1 MVVVVVVCGF
11 LVVVVVV
18 VCGFL
23 VVVVV
28 VVCGFTVVVCVVVV
42 VCGFG
47 VVCEVDDCGFI
58 VITGADELEDVDEDG
73 LSVFTEEDVAGAGE
87 GDFVVT
93 DDDNV

>member
-1 MVVVVVVCGF
+1 M
-11 LVVVVVV
+11 VVVVV

-58 VITGADELEDVDEDG
+58 VITGADELVRFVEEAG